1 MDTPKKPKR
10 RKRPDDPI
18 GFLTGK
24 CALNGTPAEQEA
36 ALKGL
41 ASVVVDELMLLRKM
55 GLTPAQIRE
64 MYSADSPATASDLT
78 RKLPS
83 NPQV

>member
-24 CALNGTPAEQEA
+24 CALDGTPAEQES

-55 GLTPAQIRE
+55 GLKPAQIRA
-64 MYSADSPATASDLT
+64 MYSANAPAKASDLT
-78 RKLPS
+78 RTRPS
-83 NPQV
+83 DPQV